1 MSSAPGSTQDAWRHA
16 RQDTTPVTA
25 QPMPMHRRR
34 LLQLGAA
41 SALAASG
48 LPPAAAQAGA
58 PAAPPELAGEL
69 PSARWRGTGVMR
81 FLGLHIYDAH
91 LWSADVVTGDGAA
104 QPLAL
109 ALVYAR
115 QLVGEQIASRSLKEM
130 NRIGKVSDEQSAR
143 WLKAMTQL
151 FPDVK
156 DGDRLTGIQRPG
168 LATRFFLNGQW
179 RGEVADA
186 EFTRLFF
193 GIWLSPRTSE
203 PRLREQLLGG
213 RA

>member
-1 MSSAPGSTQDAWRHA
+1 
-16 RQDTTPVTA
+16 
-25 QPMPMHRRR
+25 
-34 LLQLGAA
+34 
-41 SALAASG
+41 
-48 LPPAAAQAGA
+48 
-58 PAAPPELAGEL
+58 
-69 PSARWRGTGVMR
+69 MR
-81 FLGLHIYDAH
+81 FFGLHIYDAQ
-91 LWSADVVTGDGAA
+91 LWSAEAVAGDGAA

-130 NRIGKVSDEQSAR
+130 SRIGRINDEQSAR
-143 WLKAMTQL
+143 WLGAMTQL

-156 DGDRLTGIQRPG
+156 DGDRLTGVQRPG
-168 LATRFFLNGQW
+168 VTTRFFLNGRF

-203 PRLREQLLGG
+203 PRLRELLLGG
-213 RA
+213 RT

>member
-1 MSSAPGSTQDAWRHA
+1 MT
-16 RQDTTPVTA
+16 
-25 QPMPMHRRR
+25 MPMRRR
-34 LLQLGAA
+34 SLLQLGAA
-41 SALAASG
+41 TALATSG

-58 PAAPPELAGEL
+58 PAVPPELAGEL
-69 PSARWRGTGVMR
+69 PTARWRGTGVMR

-91 LWSADVVTGDGAA
+91 LWSADAVTGDGAA

-115 QLVGEQIASRSLKEM
+115 RLVGEQIASRSLKEM
-130 NRIGKVSDEQSAR
+130 NRIGRFSDEQSAR
-143 WLKAMTQL
+143 WMKAMTQL
-151 FPDVK
+151 FPDVV

-168 LATRFFLNGQW
+168 VATRFFLNGQF

-193 GIWLSPRTSE
+193 GIWLSPNTSE

-213 RA
+213 RS

>member
-1 MSSAPGSTQDAWRHA
+1 MRTTHRPSRRSLL
-16 RQDTTPVTA
+16 RQA
-25 QPMPMHRRR
+25 
-34 LLQLGAA
+34 
-41 SALAASG
+41 ALATLAP
-48 LPPAAAQAGA
+48 LAATHPWPAAAQSAGSPTT
-58 PAAPPELAGEL
+58 PAAPPELAAEL
-69 PSARWRGTGVMR
+69 PTARWRGTGVMR

-91 LWSADVVTGDGAA
+91 LWSAEAVAGDGAA

-130 NRIGKVSDEQSAR
+130 SRIGRISDAQSAR
-143 WLKAMTQL
+143 WLGAMTQL

-156 DGDRLTGIQRPG
+156 DGDRLTGVQRPG
-168 LATRFFLNGQW
+168 VATRFFLNGRL

-213 RA
+213 RS

>member
-1 MSSAPGSTQDAWRHA
+1 MQ
-16 RQDTTPVTA
+16 TA
-25 QPMPMHRRR
+25 HRPSRR
-34 LLQLGAA
+34 SLLQRG
-41 SALAASG
+41 ALAA
-48 LPPAAAQAGA
+48 LAVTAPLTAAAQGTA
-58 PAAPPELAGEL
+58 PTAPIAPTELASEL
-69 PSARWRGTGVMR
+69 PAARWRGTGVLR
-81 FLGLHIYDAH
+81 FLGLRIYDAH
-91 LWSADVVTGDGAA
+91 LWSAEAVTGDGAA

-109 ALVYAR
+109 VLVYAR

-130 NRIGKVSDEQSAR
+130 NRIGRIDDEQSAR
-143 WLKAMTQL
+143 WLAAMTQL

-168 LATRFFLNGQW
+168 VGTRFFLNGQF

-203 PRLREQLLGG
+203 PRLREQLLGS
-213 RA
+213 RS

>member
-1 MSSAPGSTQDAWRHA
+1 M
-16 RQDTTPVTA
+16 
-25 QPMPMHRRR
+25 
-34 LLQLGAA
+34 LKLG
-41 SALAASG
+41 ALAA
-48 LPPAAAQAGA
+48 LAAARANPVAAQSTA
-58 PAAPPELAGEL
+58 PTAPPELAGEL
-69 PSARWRGTGVMR
+69 PTARWRGTGVMR

-91 LWSADVVTGDGAA
+91 LWSAEAVAGDGAA

-130 NRIGKVSDEQSAR
+130 NRIGRINEEQSVR

-156 DGDRLTGIQRPG
+156 DGDRLTGVQRPG
-168 LATRFFLNGQW
+168 LATRFFLNGQF
-179 RGEVADA
+179 RGEVVDAD
-186 EFTRLFF
+186 FTRLFF

-213 RA
+213 RS